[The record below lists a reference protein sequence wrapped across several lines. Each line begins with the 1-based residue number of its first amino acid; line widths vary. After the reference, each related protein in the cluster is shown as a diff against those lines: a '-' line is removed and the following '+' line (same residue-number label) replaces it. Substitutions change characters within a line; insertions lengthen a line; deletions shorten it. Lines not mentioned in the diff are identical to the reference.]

1 MKRNLICYLII
12 YFIVTG
18 LWGCA
23 TTSEKEKP
31 LKTQEYNEL
40 KGIEIKDYTV
50 IITAEKPFIYT
61 IYRPGDPYK
70 LVVEIPDVITGDF
83 SNRIVSKSEG
93 ITEIIPSQIESPSF
107 MTRLEILLQTP
118 SIVEQEYRNN
128 TLTLTL
134 KEQAPQEMPPSVFK
148 EPLPKRDESIQET
161 RLSQEPLSKATEI
174 SSISF
179 EQNIDT
185 VDLIIKGNG
194 SMVPN
199 IFPLDDRIVIDI
211 PDVVIKAKVPYKV
224 LSPVKGIRSSQ
235 NDERVRL
242 VIDIDEKTNF
252 DVTAIGKIIVVAFE
266 IPEPELYISALTE
279 TSDEQFIEEPF
290 KIEEEKETDILEEGK
305 YTGKKIS
312 LDFQDAD
319 IVPIFRLLADI
330 SGYNIVVS
338 PQVKGKLTM
347 KLINVP
353 WDQALDLILK
363 TFSLGKTVEG
373 NIIRIAPYSVFAKE
387 KEEAMKAQKAG
398 KLAEP
403 LITKIYPI
411 NYADVKVVESS
422 IKASKILTT
431 RGSIS
436 VDVRTSTMLIKD
448 IDDVHPEVEKLLMTL
463 DTPTPQ
469 VLIEARIVEVNT
481 SEISDLGIQWG
492 GFIKGVNALSHLG
505 GFSGLGTGTFASSN
519 YAVDFPGGAFA
530 GSGSGFT
537 FGILN
542 PAHSMGLDLQ
552 LGAVETLGK
561 GKVISNPKIL
571 TIDNGEAKIM
581 QGKSIPVRKL
591 TTEGTVSTEFKDV
604 TLELTVKPH
613 ITPDKSISM
622 EIDIKKEEL
631 DPTLPSIEGVPAT
644 DKKQA
649 KTSVIIKNGE
659 TIVIGGVY
667 KINRTDQEVGVPGI
681 MKIPILGWLFKSKK
695 VEVTTAELLI
705 FITPRIVESQ

>member
-1 MKRNLICYLII
+1 MKRNLISYLIFYLI
-12 YFIVTG
+12 AAG

-23 TTSEKEKP
+23 TTSDVNKP
-31 LKTQEYNEL
+31 LETKEYNEL

-70 LVVEIPDVITGDF
+70 LVVDLPDVTIGKF
-83 SNRIVSKSEG
+83 SKRVVSKSAG
-93 ITEIIPSQIESPSF
+93 ITEIIPSQIESPSS
-107 MTRLEILLQTP
+107 MARLELLLQAP

-128 TLTLTL
+128 SLTLTL
-134 KEQAPQEMPPSVFK
+134 KEQAPQEMPPAVFK
-148 EPLPKRDESIQET
+148 EPSPQLAKGTQESGLP
-161 RLSQEPLSKATEI
+161 QEPISKATEI

-179 EQNIDT
+179 EQKTET
-185 VDLIIKGNG
+185 VNLLIKGNG

-199 IFPLDDRIVIDI
+199 IFPLDDRLVIDI
-211 PDVVIKAKVPYKV
+211 PDVVMNATVPYEV
-224 LSPVKGIRSSQ
+224 VSPVKGIRSGQ
-235 NDERVRL
+235 HNEKVRL
-242 VIDIDEKTNF
+242 VIDLDEKTGF
-252 DVTAIGKIIVVAFE
+252 DVTSIGETIVVAFE
-266 IPEPELYISALTE
+266 RPGPEPSISALTGTSEEQLKEE
-279 TSDEQFIEEPF
+279 TPEA
-290 KIEEEKETDILEEGK
+290 EEEKEIDTIEEGK

-373 NIIRIAPYSVFAKE
+373 NIIRIAPYSIFAKE
-387 KEEAMKAQKAG
+387 KEEAAKAIEAG
-398 KLAEP
+398 RKAEP
-403 LITKIYPI
+403 LLTKIYPI
-411 NYADVKVVESS
+411 SYADVGVVEAS
-422 IKASKILTT
+422 IRASKILTN

-436 VDVRTSTMLIKD
+436 VDKRTSTMLIKD
-448 IDDVHPEVEKLLMTL
+448 IATVFPEVEKLLATL
-463 DTPTPQ
+463 DKPTPQ

-481 SEISDLGIQWG
+481 SEIRDLGIQWG
-492 GFIKGVNALSHLG
+492 GFIKGVDGLSQL
-505 GFSGLGTGTFASSN
+505 SGLSGLNFGTITGSN

-537 FGILN
+537 FGILD
-542 PAHSMGLDLQ
+542 PSRSMGLDLQ

-561 GKVISNPKIL
+561 GKVISNPRIL
-571 TIDNGEAKIM
+571 TIDNGKAKIL

-591 TTEGTVSTEFKDV
+591 TTEGTVSTEFKDI
-604 TLELTVKPH
+604 TLELDVIPH

-622 EIDIKKEEL
+622 EVEIKKEEL
-631 DPTLPSIEGVPAT
+631 DPTLPSIEGIPAT

-649 KTSVIIKNGE
+649 KTSVIIMDGE

-667 KINRTDQEVGVPGI
+667 KINRTNQEVGVPGL

-695 VEVTTAELLI
+695 IDTTTAELLI
-705 FITPRIVESQ
+705 FITPRVVEKP